1 MPLISCN
8 PPASRHLLNTLAW
21 LSFILSAI
29 SAVAQET
36 KPEPVASS
44 PAPTAGTTEQQ
55 EQPKAKISDSPR
67 AIYAATLVPEKLR
80 MLATVEFA
88 DASLSDVAKWL
99 SEQTGLNVSMDTRS
113 LEAVN
118 IDENSPVSDQLQNQP
133 VYLLL
138 DRLSIQKIAWR
149 LDGSILRL
157 HGINDPSF
165 LVNRQY
171 NVGDLIDQK
180 YKVDD
185 LIETIQLTLDTGGGS
200 KDAEAAGETVLLGD
214 VLFVRRDDRTHRRI
228 AGLLA
233 ALRSPAR
240 RVLVDDP
247 LEHTAT
253 RDALE
258 RKVNVN
264 FKARP
269 LAAVVEELAEQA
281 NVDLRLDRTALSS
294 TRVTD
299 RTPVT
304 FELREESL
312 RKTLDLLLL
321 KSRLSWVL
329 RDGVIWVMPI
339 ESADKSLRTAVFDV
353 RDICPDENSS
363 SALYDALTQQVD
375 AKSWSQD
382 EGLGEINFAQP
393 GVMVIMQSEPRLD
406 AILDLIGNY
415 RTALQNYK
423 PRVSPEE
430 DPEVIVTSYYRMP
443 TEVAEDLEKLLPNL
457 LAVDSWRSDKQPEGV
472 GTIKR
477 IRSWSQASTASSG
490 TERSSPETARIP
502 YSILIIEQRRKVHK
516 QILETL
522 RKIEYGDLGFSG
534 GFGGGGM
541 GGMGGG
547 KAPASGGVF

>member
-44 PAPTAGTTEQQ
+44 PAPTAGKTEQQ

>member
-1 MPLISCN
+1 MG
-8 PPASRHLLNTLAW
+8 AFH
-21 LSFILSAI
+21 
-29 SAVAQET
+29 
-36 KPEPVASS
+36 
-44 PAPTAGTTEQQ
+44 APTAGKTEQQ

-67 AIYAATLVPEKLR
+67 AIDAATLVPEKLR

-339 ESADKSLRTAVFDV
+339 ESAHKSLRTAVFDV